1 MTEEKLNEMACKVEE
16 IHAAVIGN
24 EKIGLRGLVN
34 DVTEL
39 KRWKRCMDLRIAWIA
54 GGVSFAFW
62 LINKMF

>member
-1 MTEEKLNEMACKVEE
+1 MSENELKTLAVKVDE

-24 EKIGLRGLVN
+24 EKIGLRGLVA
-34 DVTEL
+34 DVLEL

-62 LINKMF
+62 LINKVF